1 MSHGAMASEP
11 AEFGSTRNGQ
21 VAEPPGEHVS
31 EPAESGRQATS
42 VCSSD
47 APCHHGRPPA
57 DLHCFRA
64 VLFDWDG
71 TLVDSHPINFRA
83 LAEAC
88 ARRGLHLDKQRYGSR
103 IGTSGAEIV
112 AELAAEAGVTVSI
125 DHIVAECIRSIIMSI
140 SDLKLYDPVVRL
152 AMALHRHV
160 PLAIASG
167 GARGV
172 VNAGLDAT
180 RLRSLFSHVITG
192 EDADRGKPDPE
203 LFLLAAQRIGVRP
216 SACLVYEDSPEG
228 VQAAKAAGMQ
238 VVDVRC
244 FRHDTTWHGEAQ

>member
-1 MSHGAMASEP
+1 MSEP
-11 AEFGSTRNGQ
+11 AKG
-21 VAEPPGEHVS
+21 
-31 EPAESGRQATS
+31 GRQATS
-42 VCSSD
+42 ACSAD

-57 DLHCFRA
+57 DLSRFRA

-83 LAEAC
+83 LAQAC
-88 ARRGLHLDKQRYGSR
+88 AHRGLHLDKHRYHSQ

-125 DHIVAECIRSIIMSI
+125 EHIIAECIQLIVTSI
-140 SDLKLYDPVVRL
+140 SDLKPYDPVVRL
-152 AMALHRHV
+152 AMALHRRL
-160 PLAIASG
+160 PLVIASG
-167 GARGV
+167 GARRV

-180 RLRSLFSHVITG
+180 RLQSLFRHVIAG

-203 LFLLAAQRIGVRP
+203 LFLLAAYRIGAPP

-228 VQAAKAAGMQ
+228 IEAANAAGMQ

-244 FRHDTTWHGEAQ
+244 FRHDTVWHNETQ

>member
-1 MSHGAMASEP
+1 MSEA
-11 AEFGSTRNGQ
+11 AEN
-21 VAEPPGEHVS
+21 
-31 EPAESGRQATS
+31 GRQVTS

-88 ARRGLHLDKQRYGSR
+88 ARSGLHLDIQRYGSR

-125 DHIVAECIRSIIMSI
+125 ERIITECVQSIVMSI
-140 SDLKLYDPVVRL
+140 SDLKPYDPVVRL
-152 AMALHRHV
+152 AMALHQHL

-167 GARGV
+167 GARRV

-180 RLRSLFSHVITG
+180 HLRNLFGHVITG

-203 LFLLAAQRIGVRP
+203 IFLLAAQRIGVP
-216 SACLVYEDSPEG
+216 SPACLVYEDSPEG
-228 VQAAKAAGMQ
+228 VQAANAAGMQ

-244 FRHDTTWHGEAQ
+244 FRHDTILHDETQ

>member
-1 MSHGAMASEP
+1 MSYGVITP
-11 AEFGSTRNGQ
+11 GTTEFGSAPNGPG
-21 VAEPPGEHVS
+21 AEPDGGHVS
-31 EPAESGRQATS
+31 EPAESGRQVTS

-88 ARRGLHLDKQRYGSR
+88 ARRGLHLNKQRYDSR

-112 AELAAEAGVTVSI
+112 AELATEAGVTVSI
-125 DHIVAECIRSIIMSI
+125 ERIVTECIQSIIMSI
-140 SDLKLYDPVVRL
+140 SDLKPYDPVVRL
-152 AMALHRHV
+152 AIALSRHL

-167 GARGV
+167 GARRV
-172 VNAGLDAT
+172 VNAGLDTT
-180 RLRSLFSHVITG
+180 RLRSLFDHVITG

-203 LFLLAAQRIGVRP
+203 LFLLAAQRIGVPP
-216 SACLVYEDSPEG
+216 SVCLVYEDSPEG
-228 VQAAKAAGMQ
+228 VQAANAAGMQ

-244 FRHDTTWHGEAQ
+244 FRHGTIWHDETQ

>member
-1 MSHGAMASEP
+1 
-11 AEFGSTRNGQ
+11 
-21 VAEPPGEHVS
+21 VS
-31 EPAESGRQATS
+31 EPAESGRQVTS

-47 APCHHGRPPA
+47 AHCHHGRPPA

-88 ARRGLHLDKQRYGSR
+88 ARWGLHLDEQRYGSR

-125 DHIVAECIRSIIMSI
+125 ERIVAECIQSILMSI
-140 SDLKLYDPVVRL
+140 SDLKPYDPVVRL
-152 AMALHRHV
+152 AMTLQKRL

-167 GARGV
+167 GARRV

-180 RLRSLFSHVITG
+180 RLRSLFGHVITG

-203 LFLLAAQRIGVRP
+203 LFLLAAQKIGVPP
-216 SACLVYEDSPEG
+216 SVCLVYEDSPEG

-244 FRHDTTWHGEAQ
+244 FRHETTWCDDAK